1 MSKILQEELIK
12 LTKCHPTAVRMASIK
27 NTSDNKCWVSLLRKE
42 KDLCTIGENVN
53 WCGHYRKQRGVSSKK
68 IKIQLTYEPAI
79 FLLAIYPEEMKLL
92 PPKDICT
99 SVFTVGFMT
108 VKIWKQSYCF
118 LMDEWIKWD
127 VKQPTIIQPL
137 ERRKYG
143 YLQLHGWTWGIMLNE
158 INQTKINTL

>member
-118 LMDEWIKWD
+118 LMDEWINKMGC
-127 VKQPTIIQPL
+127 KTTYYYSAI
-137 ERRKYG
+137 RKKEIW
-143 YLQLHGWTWGIMLNE
+143 LFVATWVDLGHYA
-158 INQTKINTL
+158 K